1 MKQLTSKIYDMKIK
15 NISIPKTDTEIKEYF
30 EKIRSG
36 ELKPIELIKKNN
48 LSNPPTKEG
57 NKFILDLYEFRKKE
71 TESFEANFKESFKK
85 YIDYKAEAKDK
96 DFEKKIEFLQSY
108 MDKITELLFDAK
120 HNYQLHYSDF
130 EFDFERLFDL
140 KNDIENHINILFNK
154 NSTST
159 NEKKQIRHFD
169 NRGKYYNEIGFKLFK
184 YLVENYYFKGRKTKA
199 KMINIWHF
207 FNNELN
213 NRSKFEQHIS
223 KVDFIELVKSTY
235 KIKISNAD
243 KKPEYET
250 EHKPKL
256 NSLLQYFEGNLE

>member
-1 MKQLTSKIYDMKIK
+1 MKIK
-15 NISIPKTDTEIKEYF
+15 NISIPKTGTEIKEYF

-36 ELKPIELIKKNN
+36 ELKPIELIKKND

-71 TESFEANFKESFKK
+71 TESFETNFKESFKK

-130 EFDFERLFDL
+130 EFDYERLFEL
-140 KNDIENHINILFNK
+140 KNDIENHINILFNE
-154 NSTST
+154 NSTSAKSS
-159 NEKKQIRHFD
+159 NEEEEKKHFD
-169 NRGKYYNEIGFKLFK
+169 NKGKHYNEHGFELFK
-184 YLVENYYFKGRKTKA
+184 YLVDNYYFEGKKTKA

-207 FNNELN
+207 FNNEHN
-213 NRSKFEQHIS
+213 NNSIYKQHIS

-235 KIKISNAD
+235 KIEISNAD